1 MTLVA
6 TYNNTSFTKSRSR
19 PPLLYYKAKENE
31 SQGVTSH
38 EISMKIKRFVAKLDL
53 LFANLDSAILYHCCN
68 IL

>member
-1 MTLVA
+1 MPLVSGLSEI
-6 TYNNTSFTKSRSR
+6 TFVKIVELISKVI
-19 PPLLYYKAKENE
+19 YYKENE

-53 LFANLDSAILYHCCN
+53 LFGNLDSAILYHCCN

>member
-19 PPLLYYKAKENE
+19 PPLLYYKENE

-53 LFANLDSAILYHCCN
+53 LFGNLDSAILYHCCN